1 MQLKLFDANA
11 TLQPGQ
17 SLVTF
22 GSVQDRPYVPGVPIG
37 QVTTVR
43 GNAGSLT
50 QTALVRPFVNFT
62 ALGVVGVVVGG
73 PAQNPRD
80 SVLPPGPAPAPTA
93 TVTPRASP
101 AVTTPAGG

>member
-1 MQLKLFDANA
+1 M
-11 TLQPGQ
+11 QPGQ

-37 QVTTVR
+37 QVTKVQ

-50 QTALVRPFVNFT
+50 QTALVKPFVNFT
-62 ALGVVGVVVGG
+62 SLGVVGVVVGG

-80 SVLPPGPAPAPTA
+80 SVLPPGPTPVPTVTV
-93 TVTPRASP
+93 TVTPSASP